1 MNTNP
6 RLTVIAAVAV
16 ILASISIYPLI
27 YGVTWFWAGVGAVVV
42 VAFAGTLTR
51 LPPPQAG
58 LAAAALALL
67 ASCPLLFGAPWP
79 AKAGGL
85 VLVAAAAASATRS
98 RALRGLGGLITYVSA
113 LLLYLNLAFAAAES
127 TAGIVPTMNS
137 LRYLSSL
144 AGQGLA
150 ERTSAPPVAPIAGVI
165 LLAAGGIGLMAMATD
180 LLAVRLRSPALA
192 GLPLLVLYSVPI
204 TTNAAQSGI
213 AAAIVFCV
221 AVTGYLAM
229 LATDGRERLRRWGR
243 LVHVWQGTDNDPA
256 PGPDT
261 RQLAASGRR
270 IGLAAVCLAIIVPA
284 LVPGVGL
291 HPLFAGYHN
300 GSGPGGPGVPLPS
313 PLVKMSDQLRRASPE
328 TVLTYRT
335 TYKNPP
341 DQYLQV
347 FVLNYDAGSEK
358 FTLITPQA
366 GTAVS
371 SGALAA
377 APGLAANTATINART
392 EIKISAGVA
401 GYGSQLSFL
410 PVPYAPETVN
420 VPGSWQEAK
429 NTLMIYSQHPLSGL
443 AYTVTSKEAEPT
455 NKPAARLPKYI
466 ERNYLTFP
474 AGPGNSNE
482 LLKLANQIT
491 KGASTPRQK
500 ALELQNWFWS
510 GRFHYSLSVNLPD
523 DTAGLVKFLFRTRSG
538 FCQQFAFAMA
548 GLARLVGIP
557 SRIAVGYT
565 AGTPEGNG
573 TWKVTTADAHAWPE
587 LYIPGS
593 GWVRFEPTPG
603 GADGQGTAVRPQYPG
618 ATTSGGSSG
627 GSTTPTTKG
636 TGSPKTGGAT
646 SPNRAR
652 LRVPGG
658 STGKAP
664 AAAGANGSGS
674 SLWLIPVAVLALLL
688 VAPRLART
696 VARRRRWHGASDAAR
711 QAHAAWRE
719 FRDDLTDYG
728 IGWRPSESPRAAGRR
743 VSKTLQLDPPAQQ
756 ALGRITAAEE
766 RARYAVVPLSSPALR
781 ADVTTLRRALS
792 RHVSRPARWRA
803 RLLPPSAI
811 APVRGAWQYVLDV
824 FGWLDTIVPRLRSS
838 RAEPEQLIGGQA
850 N

>member
-1 MNTNP
+1 MNVNP
-6 RLTVIAAVAV
+6 RLTVTAAMAV
-16 ILASISIYPLI
+16 VLASISIYPLI
-27 YGVTWFWAGVGAVVV
+27 YGVTWFWAGVGAVAV
-42 VAFAGTLTR
+42 VALAGTLTR

-58 LAAAALALL
+58 LAAAVLALL

-79 AKAGGL
+79 AKVGGL
-85 VLVAAAAASATRS
+85 LVVAAAAASATRS
-98 RALRGLGGLITYVSA
+98 RPLRALGGLITYVSA

-127 TAGIVPTMNS
+127 IAGIVPTMTS

-144 AGQGLA
+144 ASQGLA
-150 ERTSAPPVAPIAGVI
+150 ERTSAPPVTPIAGVI

-229 LATDGRERLRRWGR
+229 LAADGRERLRRWGR
-243 LVHVWQGTDNDPA
+243 LVHVWQDSNDDPA
-256 PGPDT
+256 SGPDT
-261 RQLAASGRR
+261 RRLAASGRR
-270 IGLAAVCLAIIVPA
+270 IGLAAVCLAIIIPA

-313 PLVKMSDQLRRASPE
+313 PLVKMNDQLRRASPE

-335 TYKNPP
+335 TYKDPP
-341 DQYLQV
+341 DQYFQV
-347 FVLNYDAGSEK
+347 FVLNYDPGSAR
-358 FTLITPQA
+358 FTLVTPQT

-371 SGALAA
+371 SSVLAA
-377 APGLAANTATINART
+377 APGLAASTAATNART
-392 EIKISAGVA
+392 RIKISPGVA

-410 PVPYAPETVN
+410 PVPYAPETVT
-420 VPGSWQEAK
+420 VPGSWLEAK
-429 NTLMIYSQHPLSGL
+429 NTLMIYSAHSLSGL

-455 NKPAARLPKYI
+455 YKPATTLPKYVG
-466 ERNYLTFP
+466 RNYLTFP
-474 AGPGNSNE
+474 TGPSND
-482 LLKLANQIT
+482 LLTLAKQIT
-491 KGASTPRQK
+491 KGADTPLGK
-500 ALELQNWFWS
+500 ALALQSWFWS

-523 DTAGLVKFLFRTRSG
+523 STAGLVKFLFRTRSG

-565 AGTPEGNG
+565 AGINEGNG

-587 LYIPGS
+587 LYLPGS

-603 GADGQGTAVRPQYPG
+603 GGQGTATRPRYG
-618 ATTSGGSSG
+618 RATTSGGSSG

-636 TGSPKTGGAT
+636 TAPTKTGATT
-646 SPNRAR
+646 SPNRAH

-658 STGKAP
+658 STGTAP
-664 AAAGANGSGS
+664 AAATANGSDS

-688 VAPRLART
+688 LVPRLART
-696 VARRRRWHGASDAAR
+696 VARRRRWHGAADAAG
-711 QAHAAWRE
+711 QAHAAWLE

-743 VSKTLQLDPPAQQ
+743 VAATLHLDPPTRE
-756 ALGRITAAEE
+756 ALGRITGAEE
-766 RARYAVVPLSSPALR
+766 RARYAPVPLSSPTLR

-792 RHVSRPARWRA
+792 REVSRRARWRA
-803 RLLPPSAI
+803 RLLPPSAL
-811 APVRGAWQYVLDV
+811 APVRGAWQHVLDV
-824 FGWLDTIVPRLRSS
+824 FGWLDTLALRLRSS
-838 RAEPEQLIGGQA
+838 GAEPEQLIGGRA